1 MKIAQVLGVDNP
13 ILKDK
18 VLNFWISEG
27 CMSEKEAH
35 SRLKEVLAA
44 VLDDDNNVIGV
55 CSGKPYFVEQ
65 LKDWFIYYRAYTK
78 PEYRNLDI
86 TKFLLNSVIQF
97 MNKSEI
103 RKIEG
108 IDVKGV
114 YIVFESEILNKFV
127 KKFVASESKLTLI
140 GWNEKDQQI
149 RVAYFDD
156 AQMK

>member
-65 LKDWFIYYRAYTK
+65 LKDWFIYYRDYTK

-97 MNKSEI
+97 MNKSEV

>member
-108 IDVKGV
+108 VDVKGV

>member
-35 SRLKEVLAA
+35 SRIKEVLAA
-44 VLDDDNNVIGV
+44 VLDDNNNVIAV

-127 KKFVASESKLTLI
+127 KQFVASESKLTLI

>member
-44 VLDDDNNVIGV
+44 VLDDDNNVIAV

-86 TKFLLNSVIQF
+86 TKFLLTSVIQF
-97 MNKSEI
+97 MNKSES

-127 KKFVASESKLTLI
+127 KKFVTSESKLTLI

>member
-1 MKIAQVLGVDNP
+1 MKIAQVLGVDNQ

-35 SRLKEVLAA
+35 SRIKEVLAA
-44 VLDDDNNVIGV
+44 VLDDDNNVIAV

-86 TKFLLNSVIQF
+86 TKFLLNSVQF

-108 IDVKGV
+108 VDVKGV

>member
-44 VLDDDNNVIGV
+44 VLDDDNNVIAV

-108 IDVKGV
+108 VDVKGV

>member
-1 MKIAQVLGVDNP
+1 MKIAQVLGVNNP
-13 ILKDK
+13 ILKEK

-27 CMSEKEAH
+27 CMSENEAH
-35 SRLKEVLAA
+35 NRIKEVLAA
-44 VLDDDNNVIGV
+44 VLDDDNNVIAV

-108 IDVKGV
+108 VDVKGV

>member
-44 VLDDDNNVIGV
+44 VLDDDNNVIAV

-65 LKDWFIYYRAYTK
+65 LKDWFIYYRDYTK

-97 MNKSEI
+97 MNKSEV

>member
-44 VLDDDNNVIGV
+44 VLDDDNNVIAV

-65 LKDWFIYYRAYTK
+65 IKDWFIYYRAYTK

-97 MNKSEI
+97 MNKSEV

-127 KKFVASESKLTLI
+127 KKFITSESKLTLI

>member
-1 MKIAQVLGVDNP
+1 MKIAQVLGVDNQ

-35 SRLKEVLAA
+35 SRIKEVLAA
-44 VLDDDNNVIGV
+44 VLDDDNNVIAV

-108 IDVKGV
+108 VDVKGV

>member
-65 LKDWFIYYRAYTK
+65 LKDWFIYYRDYTK

>member
-35 SRLKEVLAA
+35 SRIKEVLAA
-44 VLDDDNNVIGV
+44 VLDDDNNVIAV

-108 IDVKGV
+108 VDVKGV

>member
-1 MKIAQVLGVDNP
+1 MKIAQVLGVENP

-35 SRLKEVLAA
+35 SRIKEVLAA
-44 VLDDDNNVIGV
+44 VLDDDNNVIAV
-55 CSGKPYFVEQ
+55 CSGKPFLVDQ

-86 TKFLLNSVIQF
+86 TRFLLNSVYQF
-97 MNKSEI
+97 LNNSEI
-103 RKIEG
+103 KKLEG
-108 IDVKGV
+108 IEVKGIF
-114 YIVFESEILNKFV
+114 IVFESEILNKFV
-127 KKFVASESKLTLI
+127 KKFVTSDCNLTLI
-140 GWNEKDQQI
+140 GWNEKNQQL

>member
-1 MKIAQVLGVDNP
+1 MKIAQVLGVDNQ

-35 SRLKEVLAA
+35 SRIKEVLAA
-44 VLDDDNNVIGV
+44 VLDDDNNVIAV

-86 TKFLLNSVIQF
+86 TKFLLNSVQF

-108 IDVKGV
+108 VDVKGV
-114 YIVFESEILNKFV
+114 YIVFHF
-127 KKFVASESKLTLI
+127 
-140 GWNEKDQQI
+140 
-149 RVAYFDD
+149 
-156 AQMK
+156 

>member
-1 MKIAQVLGVDNP
+1 
-13 ILKDK
+13 
-18 VLNFWISEG
+18 
-27 CMSEKEAH
+27 MSEKEAH
-35 SRLKEVLAA
+35 SRIKEVLAA
-44 VLDDDNNVIGV
+44 VLDDNNNVIAV

>member
-35 SRLKEVLAA
+35 SRIKEVLAA
-44 VLDDDNNVIGV
+44 VLDDNNNVIAV

-108 IDVKGV
+108 VDVKGV